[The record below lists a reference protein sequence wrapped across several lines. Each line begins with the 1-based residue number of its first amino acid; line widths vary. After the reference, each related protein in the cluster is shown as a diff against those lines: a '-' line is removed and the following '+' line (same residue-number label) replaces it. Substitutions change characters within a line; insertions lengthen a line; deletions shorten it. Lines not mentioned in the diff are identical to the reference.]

1 MTTDAPNGLHKT
13 AEKIHRLL
21 APLSPDDA
29 RKVLASAA
37 MMYNFELVAYE
48 EISRLRSQP

>member
-1 MTTDAPNGLHKT
+1 MTTDAPHGLHKT

-37 MMYNFELVAYE
+37 ILYSYELVSFE
-48 EISRLRSQP
+48 EIVRLRSL